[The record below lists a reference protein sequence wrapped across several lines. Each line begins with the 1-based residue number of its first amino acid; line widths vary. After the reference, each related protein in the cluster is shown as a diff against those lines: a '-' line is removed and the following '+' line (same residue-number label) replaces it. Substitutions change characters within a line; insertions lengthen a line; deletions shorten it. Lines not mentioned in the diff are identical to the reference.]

1 MIPNGGPQIWVSGG
15 LSSVQTPLQVFDTML
30 VFMYVVFPLLIGV
43 ALIALGA
50 NRYRAGQLI
59 RDTPP
64 ENVRSVAIGRTE
76 LRGKA
81 RDAGVVF
88 DQPFTDGKCLYYKYE
103 ILQYS
108 KGTQDENYNWEP
120 IHTHQLAAP
129 FMLDDGTDEILV
141 AANGGADIRVSDRNT
156 WSKTFDGT
164 TIPEDYQTEIDTEID
179 IADATPGEIEWE
191 PHTLLTRL
199 RARFGMKFGGVL
211 PIELIPGAAN
221 DAPVRRSGSPEQ
233 PNYEPWTK
241 HRSVKKRRIR
251 QEVLP
256 VGEDVYVYGK
266 ATEKG
271 DSTPM
276 QLDSNAQRLLVQGDD
291 ETGQFIISDKTEAE
305 LTDTYIRFGIG
316 LIAAGILLDAVIIW
330 QFFGG

>member
-1 MIPNGGPQIWVSGG
+1 MFIDAI
-15 LSSVQTPLQVFDTML
+15 
-30 VFMYVVFPLLIGV
+30 FMFVYIGVPLLVGV
-43 ALIALGA
+43 ALIVLGA

-59 RDTPP
+59 RNTPP
-64 ENVRSVAIGRTE
+64 EKVRSVAIGRTE

-88 DQPFTDGKCLYYKYE
+88 DQPFTEGKCLYYKYE

-108 KGTQDENYNWEP
+108 KGEQEDNYNWEP

-141 AANGGADIRVSDRNT
+141 AANGGADVRVSDRNT

-164 TIPEDYQTEIDTEID
+164 TVPDEYQTELDTSVD
-179 IADATPGEIEWE
+179 ISDATPGEIEWE
-191 PHTLLTRL
+191 PHNLLTKL
-199 RARFGMKFGGVL
+199 RARFGMIFGGIL
-211 PIELIPGAAN
+211 PIELIPGTAN

-233 PNYEPWTK
+233 PDYEPWTE

-251 QEVLP
+251 QEVIP
-256 VGEDVYVYGK
+256 VDEDVYVYGK
-266 ATEKG
+266 ATERG
-271 DSTPM
+271 DSTAT
-276 QLDSNAQRLLVQGDD
+276 QLQSNAQRLFIQGDD
-291 ETGQFIISDKTEAE
+291 ATGQFILSDKTEEE
-305 LTDTYIRFGIG
+305 LTDTYIRLGIA
-316 LIAAGILLDAVIIW
+316 LIVAGILLDAVIIW